1 MGLNTSV
8 HFSLRYFLLSQDWS
22 GLIRSSAVMNSSTIP
37 IQVGKGM
44 TVEPWRSW
52 HKFAVLP
59 PDGSRDLAASM
70 LVPLWVQCN
79 SIKLGEKSGSVA
91 VLSHVCDHD
100 KTWINSRR
108 FICKTSFPSIRDSH
122 ILCTYKFVHLKKI
135 VSNNL
140 SIRKIIFSKVSG
152 VLGYIIIYYNSSWTI
167 LKWMNEVDPVGF
179 EKNVILSFFYNILSN
194 IVL

>member
-37 IQVGKGM
+37 IQVGKGV

-59 PDGSRDLAASM
+59 PDGSRDL
-70 LVPLWVQCN
+70 LPLCGYHCRYNATPSNWG
-79 SIKLGEKSGSVA
+79 KRVA
-91 VLSHVCDHD
+91 QWLCCHMFATMIEHG
-100 KTWINSRR
+100 
-108 FICKTSFPSIRDSH
+108 SFPDVSYARRIFLQFEIAIS
-122 ILCTYKFVHLKKI
+122 YVHFKKI
-135 VSNNL
+135 VSSNL